1 MVVQLNPFVSSM
13 KVISFSTVQPMVT
26 PPMIWGEWSHLLAS
40 PKQGWKLT
48 RRAPTFCQMAQLQ
61 SCNQMSMSLEPLKFH
76 SHIFY
81 LLHQQSPC
89 SNLLPSLFMN
99 RTVFA
104 KEADA
109 LLAIRPILIEPP
121 PELRCPLCKNI
132 FKDAVM
138 IPCCQYSF
146 CDKCKSLFFKP
157 NSLAAPSFWSCGWTL
172 TLFTVGKFSGRYK
185 GGVNCQG

>member
-1 MVVQLNPFVSSM
+1 
-13 KVISFSTVQPMVT
+13 
-26 PPMIWGEWSHLLAS
+26 
-40 PKQGWKLT
+40 
-48 RRAPTFCQMAQLQ
+48 
-61 SCNQMSMSLEPLKFH
+61 MSLEPLKFH

-89 SNLLPSLFMN
+89 SNLLPSLFMT

-146 CDKCKSLFFKP
+146 CDKCIREELIAKGKCPQCGSTKFKNDDLLPNINLRQAIDRFLEAQVTTSGASDSFLRQQQAPGRPCSKEFSLFMWLSLLQAF
-157 NSLAAPSFWSCGWTL
+157 NSAVLM
-172 TLFTVGKFSGRYK
+172 
-185 GGVNCQG
+185 